1 MESTGYPF
9 LDYINEDK
17 SHYIHAKDF
26 KIDINNPK
34 YNSNTVEESYWE
46 THQYRTYVDDDDLF
60 LVGESGGF
68 LMNINPKDRFINTE
82 LFYEVADFFRQNKI
96 FTTYK
101 EDSIPHRQFRRRE
114 QYRRIHGYSA
124 PCLLCADGSIKN
136 IRITGDHY
144 NFLNYTRIEQLD
156 ERSIKKGNVDTASKT
171 YDFPRFFD
179 AQFWMYHVL
188 EFAKNNGFHILI
200 DKTRR
205 GGFSYMMASTSANA
219 VNVQPRKVV
228 INVAVDKKYLTMTGG
243 LTDFAINGLKF
254 YEEKSPFKRGIIS
267 TVKENFR
274 LGYKLPNGVEAD
286 NSWRSSLLSVSANN
300 NPDCAIGKD
309 ALIVNVEEVS
319 TMDNFNE
326 FMEVTEPAMRT
337 GAYTTGMLRAWGTAT
352 SGNMQTFEENF
363 YNPKAYN
370 FMPFE
375 NVWDKDARGEVCGF
389 FKPYCWALQGE
400 VNGVKG
406 VDKDGNSNIL
416 IGLEI
421 AKRERAQKK
430 ANAKTYSEYINYLGQ
445 YANFPSES
453 FSSTSEN
460 IFSSE
465 ELSEWENRLRIDSD
479 LHFYVDGVL
488 EEDALGNVKFISNK
502 QLQLQNQ
509 KVYDYIQGV
518 PRKGHEDPHGC
529 IRRWFAPE
537 YTETRDN
544 YGRAIK
550 EIPQGLYSIT
560 YDPVGVDKN
569 KNEITNK
576 HSHNSI
582 KVWMNPHYLNGFKQ
596 KLVCVYYGRPDTL
609 EEADRI
615 CYLLAKYYNCIGT
628 TNVEVNR
635 GETIS
640 NFKKWKA
647 LKYLSCEPLH
657 VWDASFKGKIN
668 NTYGYSIG
676 NDAKKLNGLRLLK
689 EFLYEEIGKDE
700 HGNPIRNYHRIYDYQ
715 TILELKKWNI
725 QGNYDRVSE
734 MILRGIEWKGL
745 SLDAEDQLA
754 RRQKVTDRNID
765 EYSDEILERDW
776 F

>member
-34 YNSNTVEESYWE
+34 ANSHTVEDSYWN
-46 THQYRTYVDDDDLF
+46 THEYRTYVDDDDLF

-68 LMNINPKDRFINTE
+68 LMNIRPGYKFVNTE
-82 LFYEVADFFRQNKI
+82 LFYEVADYYRKNKV

-114 QYRRIHGYSA
+114 QYRRANGYSA
-124 PCLLCADGSIKN
+124 PCLLCPDGSIRN
-136 IRITGDHY
+136 VRITGDHY

-156 ERSIKKGNVDTASKT
+156 ERSIKRGNVDTASKT
-171 YDFPRFFD
+171 YDFPKFFD

-267 TVKENFR
+267 TVKENFK

-286 NSWRSSLLSVSANN
+286 NSWRSSLLSVSAKN

-319 TMDNFNE
+319 TMENFNE

-337 GAYTTGMLRAWGTAT
+337 GAYTTGMLRAWGTST

-375 NVWDKDARGEVCGF
+375 NVWDKDARGEICGF

-400 VNGVKG
+400 INGVKG
-406 VDKDGNSNIL
+406 VDKYGNSNLL

-421 AKRERAQKK
+421 AKRERAIKK
-430 ANAKTYSEYINYLGQ
+430 ANCKTYSEYINYLGQ

-460 IFSSE
+460 LFSSE
-465 ELSEWENRLRIDSD
+465 ELSEWENRLRIDTD
-479 LHFYVDGVL
+479 LHFYVDGQL
-488 EEDALGNVKFISNK
+488 EEDATGRINFISNK
-502 QLQLQNQ
+502 QLLLKGQ

-529 IRRWFAPE
+529 IRRWFPPE
-537 YTETRDN
+537 YTETRDA
-544 YGRAIK
+544 YGRIIK
-550 EIPQGLYSIT
+550 EIPKGLYSIT
-560 YDPVGVDKN
+560 YDPVGVDKD
-569 KNEITNK
+569 KKEITNK

-647 LKYLSCEPLH
+647 LNYLSSEPLH

-689 EFLYEEIGKDE
+689 EFLYEEIGRDE
-700 HGNPIRNYHRIYDYQ
+700 NDNPVRNYHRIYDYQ

-725 QGNYDRVSE
+725 EGNYDRVSE
-734 MILRGIEWKGL
+734 MILRGIEWKAM
-745 SLDAEDQLA
+745 SLDAEDELS
-754 RRQKVTDRNID
+754 RRQKITDRNID
-765 EYSDEILERDW
+765 EFSDSIMERDW

>member
-9 LDYINEDK
+9 LDFINEDK
-17 SHYIHAKDF
+17 SRYRHAKDCG
-26 KIDINNPK
+26 
-34 YNSNTVEESYWE
+34 
-46 THQYRTYVDDDDLF
+46 YVDDDDLF
-60 LVGESGGF
+60 LIGDSGGF
-68 LMNINPKDRFINTE
+68 LMNIRPGYRFINTH
-82 LFYEVADFFRQNKI
+82 LFHEVADFYRKEKV
-96 FTTYK
+96 FTTYRV
-101 EDSIPHRQFRRRE
+101 DSIPHRQFRKRE
-114 QYRRIHGYSA
+114 QYRRTHGYSA
-124 PCLLCADGSIKN
+124 PCLLCPDGSIQN
-136 IRITGDHY
+136 VRITGDHY
-144 NFLNYTRIEQLD
+144 NFINYTRIEQLN
-156 ERSIKKGNVDTASKT
+156 EKSIRLGNTNTATKT
-171 YDFPRFFD
+171 YDFPKFFD

-188 EFAKNNGFHILI
+188 EFAKNNGFHIII

-254 YEEKSPFKRGIIS
+254 YEEKTPFKRGIFS
-267 TVKENFR
+267 TVKENFK

-286 NSWRSSLLSVSANN
+286 NSWRSALLSVSAQN

-309 ALIVNVEEVS
+309 AVIVNVEEVS
-319 TMDNFNE
+319 TMDNFDE
-326 FMEVTEPAMRT
+326 FMQVTEPAMRT

-352 SGNMQTFEENF
+352 SGNMQVFEENF

-375 NVWDKDARGEVCGF
+375 NVWDKDARNEICGF

-400 VNGVKG
+400 INGVRG

-416 IGLEI
+416 VGLEI
-421 AKRERAQKK
+421 SSRERLKK
-430 ANAKTYSEYINYLGQ
+430 KESSKTYSEYINYLGQ
-445 YANFPSES
+445 YANYPSES
-453 FSSTSEN
+453 FSSASEN

-465 ELSEWENRLRIDSD
+465 ELSEWENRLRVDSE
-479 LHFYVDGVL
+479 LHFHVDGIL
-488 EEDALGNVKFISNK
+488 EENQIGQVTFISNA
-502 QLQLQNQ
+502 QAILQGK
-509 KVYDYIQGV
+509 KVYDYITGV

-537 YTETRDN
+537 TIEVPN
-544 YGRAIK
+544 QYGGYRR
-550 EIPQGLYSIT
+550 EVPEGLYSIT
-560 YDPVGVDKN
+560 YDPVGVDKE

-582 KVWMNPHYLNGFKQ
+582 KVWMNPHYLNNFQQ
-596 KLVCVYYGRPDTL
+596 KLVACYYGRPDTL

-615 CYLLAKYYNCIGT
+615 CYLLAKYYNCVRT

-635 GETIS
+635 GETVS

-647 LKYLSCEPLH
+647 LKYLSNEPLY
-657 VWDASFKGKIN
+657 VWDPSYKGKVN
-668 NTYGYSIG
+668 TTYGYSIG
-676 NDAKKLNGLRLLK
+676 NSDKKLNGLRLLK

-700 HGNPIRNYHRIYDYQ
+700 AGNPVRNFHRIFDYQ
-715 TILELKKWNI
+715 TILELKKWNDK
-725 QGNYDRVSE
+725 GNYDRVSE
-734 MILRGIEWKGL
+734 MILRGIEWKAR
-745 SLDAEDQLA
+745 SLDAEDELSS
-754 RRQKVTDRNID
+754 RKKITERNGDDYRDDIM
-765 EYSDEILERDW
+765 SRDW